1 MTRIA
6 HIMTSGP
13 ETIGP
18 GESIASA
25 ARRMMALGLRHL
37 PVVDGDGT
45 LVGIVSDRDLRGPL
59 PYDDAPPVPS
69 PTEAVARVMS
79 TEVLVARPDDDVGA
93 VARGIV
99 ERRVGAVPIVG
110 ADGRLVGIV
119 SYVDVLRRLAEE
131 AEADARA
138 VALMD

>member
-6 HIMTSGP
+6 HIMTPEP
-13 ETIGP
+13 ETVPPDVTIDV
-18 GESIASA
+18 A

-37 PVVDGDGT
+37 PVVDGGGR

-59 PYDDAPPVPS
+59 LYGDAPPGPS
-69 PTEAVARVMS
+69 PAQPIDTVMTTDILVAGADDEVGQVAR
-79 TEVLVARPDDDVGA
+79 R
-93 VARGIV
+93 IV
-99 ERRVGAVPIVG
+99 DRRVGAVPIVA